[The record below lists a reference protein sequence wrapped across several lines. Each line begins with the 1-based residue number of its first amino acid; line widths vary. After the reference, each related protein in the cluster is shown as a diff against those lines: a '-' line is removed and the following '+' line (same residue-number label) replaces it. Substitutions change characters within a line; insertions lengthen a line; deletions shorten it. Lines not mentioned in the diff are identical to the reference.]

1 MMSHFAYRQK
11 EAYLAI
17 TYMNNSINSQYPLLY
32 SHAMFYLKKK
42 KLPRTKILIRVL
54 SRKVCF
60 GGRKYSQVYRGDDT
74 KKEANNRAKGAPLG

>member
-17 TYMNNSINSQYPLLY
+17 TYMNNTINSQYPLL
-32 SHAMFYLKKK
+32 
-42 KLPRTKILIRVL
+42 
-54 SRKVCF
+54 F

-74 KKEANNRAKGAPLG
+74 RKEANNRAKGTR